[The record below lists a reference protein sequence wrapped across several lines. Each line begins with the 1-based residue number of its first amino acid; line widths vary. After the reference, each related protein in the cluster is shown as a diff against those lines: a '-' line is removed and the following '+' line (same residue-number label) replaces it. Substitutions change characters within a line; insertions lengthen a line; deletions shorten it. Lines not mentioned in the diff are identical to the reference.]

1 MPGADHSGCSAH
13 RFGAR
18 RGYSHLFIRDW
29 NGLHILSAGG
39 VLCGGPSFQCP
50 GSFRA
55 AILPAAPPPPTIIDI
70 IPTLSLAQ
78 LPELPSLAPG
88 STPQAKNTGPA
99 FESSINPPDPE
110 PTSEEKSTDTTS
122 ESIICGIGIEHSNI
136 TQSRYRK
143 FHIYFFNDR
152 HASNSPSPT
161 PTDIA
166 SRRTGVKKS
175 QSGTIGAIASGCD
188 PRYQLDPGEP
198 GIRPITRKISPFSLL
213 NQNNDPNTE
222 LQRSRLD
229 IQTFDAGTRAQTLE
243 VELHTVNE
251 KVAESEDQ
259 ERGSELLLPHIPHIS
274 HLSHISI
281 VPKVSNN
288 PSVRR
293 VYPTGKFTNAPP
305 KLKKSQF
312 GSSSASSSAVPTLSA
327 PGTPHAET
335 KSLQPGTI
343 AGIVVGAAILKVILL
358 VLGSLLFCIHRRRQR
373 LNNVNLSNTD
383 RDRLGDLRAAH
394 NDTLSPFTAFRNQT
408 PDNTASIDGNT
419 EKIAE
424 PGDQEQ
430 DRIPRSPPPDPNVDL
445 EAQLQAAREENGI
458 LVARINEMETNSDPV
473 LGWGRGDGEEPPP
486 EYTGRGINA

>member
-1 MPGADHSGCSAH
+1 MNNKYTARGNLGRESASMH
-13 RFGAR
+13 FGR
-18 RGYSHLFIRDW
+18 W
-29 NGLHILSAGG
+29 
-39 VLCGGPSFQCP
+39 
-50 GSFRA
+50 
-55 AILPAAPPPPTIIDI
+55 
-70 IPTLSLAQ
+70 
-78 LPELPSLAPG
+78 
-88 STPQAKNTGPA
+88 
-99 FESSINPPDPE
+99 
-110 PTSEEKSTDTTS
+110 
-122 ESIICGIGIEHSNI
+122 
-136 TQSRYRK
+136 
-143 FHIYFFNDR
+143 
-152 HASNSPSPT
+152 
-161 PTDIA
+161 
-166 SRRTGVKKS
+166 
-175 QSGTIGAIASGCD
+175 
-188 PRYQLDPGEP
+188 
-198 GIRPITRKISPFSLL
+198 
-213 NQNNDPNTE
+213 
-222 LQRSRLD
+222 
-229 IQTFDAGTRAQTLE
+229 
-243 VELHTVNE
+243 
-251 KVAESEDQ
+251 
-259 ERGSELLLPHIPHIS
+259 LLLPHIPHIS

-305 KLKKSQF
+305 KLKVYLPNQKANLEAAARVRPLSQHSVRQALSPDLRISTQN
-312 GSSSASSSAVPTLSA
+312 SSRRN
-327 PGTPHAET
+327 E
-335 KSLQPGTI
+335 
-343 AGIVVGAAILKVILL
+343 
-358 VLGSLLFCIHRRRQR
+358 VLTR